1 MGNVPN
7 LRFPEFTG
15 EWEKK
20 KMKDVCTF
28 YSGGTPTS
36 SNKDYYSGDIPFI
49 RSGELHERSTELFI
63 SEDGLNNSSAK
74 MVYKGDLLLAL
85 YGATSGDI
93 AISQIEGA
101 INQAILC
108 INTQHSKEYIKSIW
122 QKHVQKILQTYLQ
135 GGQGNLSADIVKNLS
150 FYFASSKEQGKLAN
164 FIRLL
169 DERITT
175 QNKIIDKLQ
184 SLIKGLTISL
194 TTQGEPN
201 TTISLCLECH
211 SSTLQESKVL
221 PNGLYKVF
229 GASGMVGYTDVSQ
242 MSGNAILIIKDGSG
256 AGTTSYAQGEFSV
269 IGTLNYLT
277 AKGNYDLRYLYFAI
291 SVFNFQPYKTGMAIP
306 HIYFKDYGNAKI
318 YCPPLAE
325 QKRIANVLGKLE
337 SKLFI
342 EQELLASFNLQK
354 RYLLSLM
361 FI

>member
-1 MGNVPN
+1 M
-7 LRFPEFTG
+7 
-15 EWEKK
+15 
-20 KMKDVCTF
+20 
-28 YSGGTPTS
+28 
-36 SNKDYYSGDIPFI
+36 
-49 RSGELHERSTELFI
+49 
-63 SEDGLNNSSAK
+63 
-74 MVYKGDLLLAL
+74 
-85 YGATSGDI
+85 
-93 AISQIEGA
+93 
-101 INQAILC
+101 
-108 INTQHSKEYIKSIW
+108 
-122 QKHVQKILQTYLQ
+122 
-135 GGQGNLSADIVKNLS
+135 
-150 FYFASSKEQGKLAN
+150 
-164 FIRLL
+164 
-169 DERITT
+169 
-175 QNKIIDKLQ
+175 
-184 SLIKGLTISL
+184 SL